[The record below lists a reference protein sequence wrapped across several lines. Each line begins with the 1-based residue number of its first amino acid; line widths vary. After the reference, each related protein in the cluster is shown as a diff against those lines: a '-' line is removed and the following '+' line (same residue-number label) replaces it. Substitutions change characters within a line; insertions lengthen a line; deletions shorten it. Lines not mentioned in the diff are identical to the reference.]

1 MVKTYFG
8 TYVARDVNN
17 GKSRSVANFFILK
30 SGQQTEEK
38 QPKLLKLERVNTASK
53 ISFDDTM
60 DIERSHA
67 RCHAHGV
74 AEPDSSDEEEVRE
87 RYRVEI
93 IPSVMLEGEG
103 GDPSSAP
110 GDRRKMFAMSKSIK
124 TCYSMP
130 APVRKPILEMS
141 YVAKN

>member
-17 GKSRSVANFFILK
+17 GKSRSVANFFLLK

-67 RCHAHGV
+67 RCHAL
-74 AEPDSSDEEEVRE
+74 EPDSSDEDESRE
-87 RYRVEI
+87 RYR
-93 IPSVMLEGEG
+93 
-103 GDPSSAP
+103 
-110 GDRRKMFAMSKSIK
+110 
-124 TCYSMP
+124 
-130 APVRKPILEMS
+130 
-141 YVAKN
+141 